1 MSGVCGWLAVGRP
14 VAQPESALAA
24 MAGALPTAPGDALAT
39 SAGGTAA
46 LALRGPG
53 AALVRTADEIW
64 CAVDGEVAWTD
75 GTALP
80 AGPLAEQVIEAY
92 RRHGPQLLGRLRGS
106 FSLALVDGRRSVAL
120 IAVDRRGVKR
130 MAWQLAPDGTLLF
143 ASTIDALR
151 EHPAG
156 RFELSPQAIFDY
168 AHLSVVP
175 APQTIFRDV
184 GKLHAAEYLLFEN
197 GRVSLGR
204 YWEPP
209 AEIGGRDVGALCRA
223 TVDGLRGAV
232 RRAMDDTDGGGT
244 GAFLSGGLDSST
256 VLGLATEHLGRPVK
270 SFTIGFDSEIYDEQR
285 YARIAAEHFAS
296 PHFTYHVTPADAAA
310 LLPRIAAAYDEPFGN
325 SSAVPTFF
333 CAGLAREHGISLM
346 LAGDGGD
353 EIFGGNERYV
363 QQQVFEL
370 YYRLPGAAR
379 SALEAGLLGLPG
391 VGALPVLRKAAS
403 YVRRARTPMPD
414 RMLTYS
420 FLGGDR
426 LNEVFEPDFLAQVD
440 PDGPLAALRRTYARH
455 ADGPLL
461 RRMLQFDMQVTL
473 ADNDLRKVT
482 TMCEQAGM
490 PVRFPFLD
498 EAVIDFGATL
508 PADLLIRRFRL
519 RDFYKRAFKGI
530 LPDPTLQ
537 KQKHGFGMPVRFWI
551 AQDTA
556 LREAIGDALMALKGR
571 GIVRA
576 AFLDRLLQ
584 DREQQAAGAFGQ
596 LGWYLAV
603 LEGWLDHRRLGSA
616 V

>member
-1 MSGVCGWLAVGRP
+1 MSGLCGWLGGRP
-14 VAQPESALAA
+14 VTQPDSVLAA
-24 MAGALPTAPGDALAT
+24 MAGALPAAPGDALAT
-39 SAGGTAA
+39 SAGETAA
-46 LALRGPG
+46 LALRSPG
-53 AALVRTADEIW
+53 AALVQIADGIW

-80 AGPLAEQVIEAY
+80 AGPLAEQVVEAY
-92 RRHGPQLLGRLRGS
+92 RRHGPELLARLRGS
-106 FSLALVDGRRSVAL
+106 FSLALVDLRRHVAL
-120 IAVDRRGVKR
+120 VAVDRRGVKH

-143 ASTIDALR
+143 ASNIDALR
-151 EHPAG
+151 GHPAG
-156 RFELSPQAIFDY
+156 RFDLSPQAIFDY

-184 GKLHAAEYLLFEN
+184 RKLHAAEYLLFEN

-209 AEIGGRDVGALCRA
+209 AEIGGRDVGTLCRA
-223 TVDGLRGAV
+223 TVDGLRDAV
-232 RRAMDDTDGGGT
+232 RRAMDGADGGGT

-270 SFTIGFDSEIYDEQR
+270 SFTIGFDSEIYDEQH

-333 CAGLAREHGISLM
+333 CAGLAREHGIRLM

-363 QQQVFEL
+363 QQQVFDL

-440 PDGPLAALRRTYARH
+440 PDGPLSALRRTYARH
-455 ADGPLL
+455 SEGPLL

-576 AFLDRLLQ
+576 GFLDRLMQ

-603 LEGWLDHRRLGSA
+603 LEGWLEHRRLGSA